1 MSAKLEELTKLR
13 LVTGNNQ
20 RTRLLEGRHGFVQT
34 ENTLTNYCENCVGT
48 GWQRKYYADG
58 SYRMVKCLD
67 DIHLIDKLL
76 KVGVPDGYKH
86 YSFFNYLPKNP
97 KQQQAKEIAE
107 KFVVSLLTQEQG
119 HNRPKGLLLTG
130 YQQTGKTH
138 LAVAIV
144 KALLAEGRL
153 SIKYGD
159 FFNEIFGLLS
169 DQELFNLDPSIYP
182 LPTGHEADLERK
194 RGIFLYNEI
203 LNADLLVLDNL
214 DGDSS
219 FIELSVFSH
228 IVAHRY
234 NKYLP
239 VIITTSLSLAN
250 IESFLP
256 CSTYSKLIEMCELV
270 SLS

>member
-13 LVTGNNQ
+13 LVTNNKQ
-20 RTRLLEGRHGFVQT
+20 QTLLLEGKQGFVD
-34 ENTLTNYCENCVGT
+34 ENTLASYCENCFGT

-58 SYRMVKCLD
+58 GYRMIKCLN

-76 KVGVPDGYKH
+76 KVGIPDGYKR

-107 KFVVSLLTQEQG
+107 KFVASLLSQEQG
-119 HNRPKGLLLTG
+119 CNRPKGLLLTG

-138 LAVAIV
+138 LAVGII
-144 KALLAEGRL
+144 KALLAEGQL

-159 FFNEIFGLLS
+159 FFDEIFGLLS

-182 LPTGHEADLERK
+182 LPTGDEADLERK
-194 RGIFLYNEI
+194 RGIFLYNEM
-203 LNADLLVLDNL
+203 LKADLVVLDDL
-214 DGDSS
+214 TSECSDL
-219 FIELSVFSH
+219 ELSVFSH
-228 IVAHRY
+228 IIAHRY